1 MMKPKF
7 IDKFKRAGTP
17 SILDSF
23 YLAEQASSDVLFA
36 RLLCYSASVY
46 ISTEA
51 SPIISKNA
59 VYPI

>member
-1 MMKPKF
+1 MKPKF
-7 IDKFKRAGTP
+7 IHKFKRAGTP

-36 RLLCYSASVY
+36 RLLYYSASVY